1 MKVGRQRQKGRMVD
15 RDREGEDGQRQRRR
29 RIDRERRKVGRKRQR
44 W

>member
-1 MKVGRQRQKGRMVD
+1 MNRDRRKKDIQRQD
-15 RDREGEDGQRQRRR
+15 EGEDGQRQRRR